1 METGLVTQG
10 KKVAFPITWQPTLRE
25 ITQRETRPLTVREMF
40 AWSPRKVG
48 QVTRFGELLQHSS
61 IESAVT
67 TELTQRYRALVVNVR
82 PIAATT
88 QAMAVYFDARVLL
101 RPRIADPVALLFPL
115 SHFFEQ
121 QWDTLVE
128 RMLQLFSTPEG
139 NRDGWSWR
147 DPLADLVEAW
157 TSHLDFYL
165 LDSVTRDLAWRCA
178 AMNQK
183 LCFGMTQ

>member
-1 METGLVTQG
+1 MDTTALTTQQRT
-10 KKVAFPITWQPTLRE
+10 AFPVTWQSSLLE
-25 ITQRETRPLTVREMF
+25 IIQRETRPLTVREMF

-67 TELTQRYRALVVNVR
+67 TELTQRYRALVVNVK
-82 PIAATT
+82 PFAATT
-88 QAMAVYFDARVLL
+88 QTIAVYFDARVLL

-115 SHFFEQ
+115 AHPFEQ
-121 QWDTLVE
+121 EWDGLVE

-147 DPLADLVEAW
+147 DSLADLVEAW
-157 TSHLDFYL
+157 SSRLNFYL

-178 AMNQK
+178 ATNQK